1 MPIRI
6 FISHAHADADIAS
19 ALIDLMI
26 RAFNLPVSEIRCT
39 SVDGFKL
46 PGGSRIEDQLRNEVL
61 NADLVISILSPTSLA
76 STYVLF
82 ELGARWGKGKPIMP
96 ILSKGLT
103 PRRVPEPLS
112 QLHLIECYEAAGIFQ
127 FLEDSAKVL
136 DLQISKPS
144 SLHGQIEKVLT
155 FADVEASP
163 RISTRQHP
171 KAALLNLDEKDIER
185 RKKILSCFSKNNTRN
200 VSEICN
206 GSGFVQSAALF
217 YLDEMIG
224 EGLMEVAKDP
234 RGYRI
239 FKITHEGRRFWI
251 KGPKENIG

>member
-19 ALIDLMI
+19 SIIDLMI
-26 RAFNLPVSEIRCT
+26 RAFNLPTTEIRCT

-46 PGGSRIEDQLRNEVL
+46 PGGSRIEDQLRKEVL

-103 PRRVPEPLS
+103 TRRVPEPLS
-112 QLHLIECYEAAGIFQ
+112 QLHLIECYDAAGVFQ

-163 RISTRQHP
+163 RLSVRQHP
-171 KAALLNLDEKDIER
+171 KAALLNLNEADIER
-185 RKKILSCFSKNNTRN
+185 RKRILSCFKENDKRYLGIICKETNLSR
-200 VSEICN
+200 SEAI
-206 GSGFVQSAALF
+206 F

-224 EGLMEVAKDP
+224 EGLIDAGKDK
-234 RGYRI
+234 GGDKFYE
-239 FKITHEGRRFWI
+239 ITQDGRRFWL
-251 KGPKENIG
+251 KGLKNITG